1 MNTTKQWI
9 FVGGCIALVAA
20 GLVTL
25 ARTMSDTLRI
35 IEVGSPAPDFVA
47 VPVTGPEGSR
57 PAPKTLADYRGQVVL
72 LNLWATWCGPCVKE
86 MPSIQALYDE
96 LGPRGLKVVAVSV
109 DNPGMESAIRAFG
122 TTHRLTFELLHDDRQ
137 RGIQEAYLT
146 TGVPETFV
154 IGRDGTIR
162 KRVSGGTDWNTS
174 AQRALLRQLLDE
186 TAQ

>member
-9 FVGGCIALVAA
+9 VVGACIALFATGIVAA
-20 GLVTL
+20 
-25 ARTMSDTLRI
+25 AHSMSDSLPI
-35 IEVGSPAPDFVA
+35 IEVGSLAPDFVA
-47 VPVTGPEGSR
+47 VPITGPEGNRS
-57 PAPKTLADYRGQVVL
+57 APKSMADYRGQVVL

-96 LGPRGLKVVAVSV
+96 LGPKGLKVVAVSV
-109 DNPGMESAIRAFG
+109 DNPGMEEVIRAFG
-122 TTHRLTFELLHDDRQ
+122 VTHRLTFELLHDDRL

-162 KRVSGGTDWNTS
+162 KRVSGGTDWNTP
-174 AQRALLRQLLDE
+174 AQKALVRQLLDE

>member
-1 MNTTKQWI
+1 VNSARQWVV
-9 FVGGCIALVAA
+9 VGVVISLVAVGLVAA
-20 GLVTL
+20 SS
-25 ARTMSDTLRI
+25 AMKDTLPI
-35 IEVGSPAPDFVA
+35 IEVGSRAPDFVA
-47 VPVTGPEGSR
+47 VPVNGVEGTR
-57 PAPKTLADYRGQVVL
+57 AAPKTLADYRGQVVL

-96 LGPRGLKVVAVSV
+96 LGPKGLKVVAVSV

-122 TTHRLTFELLHDDRQ
+122 VTHHLTFELLHDDRAI
-137 RGIQEAYLT
+137 GIQEAYLT

-174 AQRALLRQLLDE
+174 AQKALVRQLLDE
-186 TAQ
+186 PAQ